1 MAKTPIKPERVPEDL
16 EQNENDEGNEDYSFS
31 FDDHRSHN
39 SSQPI
44 VPAIRT
50 LHSAFVRRRSFGN
63 RVGHRLTAWHIARL
77 QATILQHLVDSGP
90 NAVLG
95 AEASN
100 ESNADY
106 GATSD
111 VAFRARIG
119 RWSEEVGYETWGDG
133 YDEFGERIVE
143 ENRGGEEKDLEQP
156 PEEVESSEPGDLWSG
171 GSVQEFWDEDTVGYA
186 SEHGAEEVNEREP
199 FGKGERY
206 VLDRA
211 AAGEPSIVKRN
222 EIRRNQGAA

>member
-119 RWSEEVGYETWGDG
+119 RWSEEVGYETWAAT
-133 YDEFGERIVE
+133 
-143 ENRGGEEKDLEQP
+143 
-156 PEEVESSEPGDLWSG
+156 S
-171 GSVQEFWDEDTVGYA
+171 
-186 SEHGAEEVNEREP
+186 P
-199 FGKGERY
+199 FACR
-206 VLDRA
+206 
-211 AAGEPSIVKRN
+211 
-222 EIRRNQGAA
+222 GAARMRVATRRTAATPWSRRLRLRCALPTRSDLDCPSTSRGSKAAFSRKQERAW